1 MKREQWEQQFRWG
14 ITAFLVVA
22 ASVLVAG
29 LLINLG
35 KIGLFFKFL
44 ISILAPIIYG
54 AVLAYI
60 TAPIYNG
67 VYRYMYLSRT
77 GKIRSSAFYRMLSRA
92 TATVVCLGL
101 VILVAVGL
109 VWLIIPQLYNS
120 ISNLVATLPQ
130 DLSQTYRNTMEY
142 LQDYPEI
149 RETVQQYYNTA
160 YSYIMNFL
168 QDHLMPNMQSI
179 VASLG
184 IGIWSV
190 VSWFKNI
197 IIGLIVMLYLLNI
210 KEAMLGESRKL
221 VFALLP
227 ENWAAR
233 VVQEF
238 TYINK
243 VFGGFIIGKL
253 IDSLIIGVLCFF
265 CLQIM
270 KMPYAMLVSV
280 IVGVTNV
287 IPFFGPFIGAIPSFV
302 LILLSSPIQSL
313 YFLVFILILQQ
324 FDGNILGPR
333 VLGNSTGL
341 SSFWV
346 LFSILL
352 FGGLFGFIGMI
363 IGVPLWA
370 VILNFIRRCSRHLLK
385 KKGLPTEG
393 IDYISGE
400 ELERMQE

>member
-14 ITAFLVVA
+14 ITAFMVIA

-29 LLINLG
+29 LMVNFG
-35 KIGLFFKFL
+35 KIRIFFKFL
-44 ISILAPIIYG
+44 IGILAPIIYG

-60 TAPIYNG
+60 TAPLYNLVFEWIYLDSKGKLRHSPMFRVFARG
-67 VYRYMYLSRT
+67 VATLLS
-77 GKIRSSAFYRMLSRA
+77 
-92 TATVVCLGL
+92 LGI
-101 VILVAVGL
+101 VIVVAVGL
-109 VWLIIPQLYNS
+109 VWLIIPQLYTS
-120 ISNLVATLPQ
+120 LSNLVATLPQ
-130 DLSQTYRNTMEY
+130 DLSQTYRNAMEY
-142 LQDYPEI
+142 LQDYPEL
-149 RETVQQYYNTA
+149 RDTVQQYYNAA
-160 YSYIMNFL
+160 YEFIMNFL

-190 VSWFKNI
+190 LSWFKNI

-210 KEAMLGESRKL
+210 KESMLGESRKL

-227 ENWAAR
+227 EKWAAR

-238 TYINK
+238 SYINA

-253 IDSLIIGVLCFF
+253 IDSLIIGILCFI

-287 IPFFGPFIGAIPSFV
+287 IPFFGPFIGAVPSFV
-302 LILLSSPIQSL
+302 LILLNSPMQSL
-313 YFLVFILILQQ
+313 YFLIFILVLQQ

-346 LFSILL
+346 LFAILL
-352 FGGLFGFIGMI
+352 FGGLFGFVGMI
-363 IGVPLWA
+363 VGVPLWA
-370 VILNFIRRCSRHLLK
+370 VILNFIRRCSRHMLR

-393 IDYISGE
+393 AEYVSGK
-400 ELERMQE
+400 ELERMQG

>member
-29 LLINLG
+29 LLINLE

-67 VYRYMYLSRT
+67 VYRYMYLRRT

-92 TATVVCLGL
+92 AATVTCLGL

>member
-92 TATVVCLGL
+92 AATVTCLGL

-370 VILNFIRRCSRHLLK
+370 VILNFIRRCSRYLLK

>member
-92 TATVVCLGL
+92 AATVTCLGL

-393 IDYISGE
+393 IDYVSGE